1 MSGHGHSR
9 AADGPLPAAERL
21 KDGDTN
27 YSPSQSITNY
37 QIGVEACYKAPDPG
51 EYFCFVEVNAA
62 RKQYAGRD
70 VKFLLEM
77 DVFQNGEQV
86 AAGSLGGEFKR
97 LAALGY
103 DLRLANLQEQDDDLI
118 ITWPIAVGLFT
129 EEQIRNFPVNSEYG
143 YAFRFPTNPDGTP
156 VQIEEPNLITAAD
169 VSSLPPT
176 GTLST
181 P

>member
-1 MSGHGHSR
+1 MSASLAFVFPGQG
-9 AADGPLPAAERL
+9 
-21 KDGDTN
+21 
-27 YSPSQSITNY
+27 SQSL
-37 QIGVEACYKAPDPG
+37 GMLAEHG
-51 EYFCFVEVNAA
+51 
-62 RKQYAGRD
+62 
-70 VKFLLEM
+70 
-77 DVFQNGEQV
+77 
-86 AAGSLGGEFKR
+86 AGSSLVLDTFSEAS
-97 LAALGY
+97 AALGY
-103 DLRLANLQEQDDDLI
+103 DLRLVNLQEQDEDLI